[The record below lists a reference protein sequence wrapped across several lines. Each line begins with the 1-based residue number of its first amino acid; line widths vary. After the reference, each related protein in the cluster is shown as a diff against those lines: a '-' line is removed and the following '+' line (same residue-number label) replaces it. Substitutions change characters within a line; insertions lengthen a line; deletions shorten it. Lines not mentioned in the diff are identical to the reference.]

1 MPHVTFIHGIAN
13 KPEKEL
19 LLRIWRESLARD
31 GGVDLGAEGVT
42 SSMVYWADV
51 LYDRPQQEMAEYEN
65 TDTVI
70 AREDPE
76 IDMGWQAEPADEEEA
91 AWVAGIASK
100 LNFDAEAPDAD
111 EEYAPRLDDME
122 ELERLDFERIPL
134 PWWLKRR
141 LMKVLLRDV
150 HHYLF
155 NKQHSPRDGVTYR
168 VQEEIRQRFVAALQ
182 AGAATDGPHVV
193 VSHSMGTVIAYD
205 CLKRVDGCPAVDALM
220 TIGSPLGLDEV
231 QDKLKPGWSRSNGFP
246 AERLRSTDWVN
257 VYDRLDPVA
266 GFDPNLAN
274 DFQLDRRRKVDDIN
288 EQNYGRWR
296 HNISKYLGGREL
308 RAALRRQLEL

>member
-13 KPEKEL
+13 KPEPDT
-19 LLRIWRESLARD
+19 LLRIWRDSLARD
-31 GGVDLGAEGVT
+31 EGVDLGAEGIT
-42 SSMVYWADV
+42 SSMVYWADI
-51 LYDRPQQEMAEYEN
+51 LYEQPEQERAEHESS
-65 TDTVI
+65 DSVI
-70 AREDPE
+70 AREDPD
-76 IDMGWQAEPADEEEA
+76 IDMSWQDGMTDSEQ
-91 AWVAGIASK
+91 AWTDAVTGK
-100 LNFDAEAPDAD
+100 LNYDAMPPDGD
-111 EEYAPRLDDME
+111 EDYAPGREGME
-122 ELERLDFERIPL
+122 ELESIDFERIPL

-155 NKQHSPRDGVTYR
+155 NATVTTRGQTFR
-168 VQEEIRQRFVAALQ
+168 VQDEIRRRFVAAIE
-182 AGAATDGPHVV
+182 AAAETSGPHIV

-205 CLKRVDGCPAVDALM
+205 CLKRVEECPSVDALM

-246 AERLRSTDWVN
+246 AEKLRQPDWVN

-266 GFDPNLAN
+266 GFDPDIRN
-274 DFQLDRRRKVDDIN
+274 DYKLGGRIRINDIN

-296 HNISKYLGGREL
+296 HNISKYLGGEKL
-308 RAALRRQLEL
+308 RAALAAQLDL